1 MATLPF
7 QIERFIVKQ
16 LACEEEPAA
25 IAEDVQGKFLR
36 DIDDEVVEA
45 YSPDADGD
53 ALTPDLRELYE
64 YTRGRYLG
72 EDDADEEERSFV
84 SVATTD
90 EVQAG
95 TIHCVD
101 VNEKTVILIERDGE
115 YAALDNRCTHQGG
128 SLCDGDLSDDT
139 ITCPLHGAEF
149 DLDTGEP
156 AAPPATEAVDTYDLR
171 IEDDR
176 IEVKV

>member
-72 EDDADEEERSFV
+72 EDDAEEERSFV

-90 EVQAG
+90 EVEAG

-128 SLCDGDLSDDT
+128 SLCDGDLSEDT

-149 DLDTGEP
+149 DLDTGDP

>member
-1 MATLPF
+1 MSTLPF
-7 QIERFIVKQ
+7 QIERYIVKQ
-16 LACEEEPAA
+16 LACEEDPST
-25 IAEDVQGKFLR
+25 IADDLQGKFLR
-36 DIDDEVVEA
+36 DVDEDVVQS
-45 YSPDADGD
+45 YSPEDGGD
-53 ALTPDLRELYE
+53 ALTADLRELYQ

-72 EDDADEEERSFV
+72 EEDAGEEDRSFI

-90 EVQAG
+90 EVEKG

-101 VNEKTVILIERDGE
+101 VNETTIVLVEQDDG
-115 YAALDNRCTHQGG
+115 YAAIDSRCTHQGG
-128 SLCDGDLSDDT
+128 ALCDGDLSEDT

-171 IEDDR
+171 VEEDR